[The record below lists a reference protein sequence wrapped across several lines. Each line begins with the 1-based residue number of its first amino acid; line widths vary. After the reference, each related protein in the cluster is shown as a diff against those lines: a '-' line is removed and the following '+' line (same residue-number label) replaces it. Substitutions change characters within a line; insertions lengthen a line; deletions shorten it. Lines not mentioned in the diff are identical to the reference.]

1 VTIPPRTREGVRLIW
16 ARNEH
21 HSQDRAKLP
30 GRVNTNQKRARQGHA
45 TRAMGPP
52 PLGMWS
58 LWHDMPHTFF
68 FAPVALETALDV
80 CFRHSSWNRAASVRC
95 RAK

>member
-21 HSQDRAKLP
+21 HQP
-30 GRVNTNQKRARQGHA
+30 GSCETSRTCQYKSKARKTRPRYTGH
-45 TRAMGPP
+45 GPAAP
-52 PLGMWS
+52 
-58 LWHDMPHTFF
+58 WHDMPHTFF

-95 RAK
+95 GAK